1 MREMFILSKSAVY
14 LYQVRPDKG
23 KMVLRRTKAVTLLS
37 TQANGRVTQHFSTLV
52 VENGSCSQP
61 SVRLRNYS
69 SCSLPVFLFLA
80 LRNFLHMLI
89 GNRLSWQGNCCS
101 PYLLASLPCTFFH
114 LALSSTL
121 TSPSSQPSPRIS
133 RRLLCC
139 WIFPP
144 WVCLEMQLQ
153 IAFMTSSLRASLSC
167 SALLFSV
174 WKPLCRIFCFFNW
187 SITALQSCVSFCCI
201 MKWIKEMAT
210 HSSILAWRI
219 PWTEE
224 PGRLQTMGLQELDTT

>member
-114 LALSSTL
+114 LDFPEFSALSSHLKAATVLLDISSLSLPGDATADCLYDLISKSITL
-121 TSPSSQPSPRIS
+121 
-133 RRLLCC
+133 LLC
-139 WIFPP
+139 
-144 WVCLEMQLQ
+144 
-153 IAFMTSSLRASLSC
+153 IAVQCMKTTVSYF
-167 SALLFSV
+167 LF
-174 WKPLCRIFCFFNW
+174 F
-187 SITALQSCVSFCCI
+187 
-201 MKWIKEMAT
+201 
-210 HSSILAWRI
+210 
-219 PWTEE
+219 
-224 PGRLQTMGLQELDTT
+224 